1 MGSQDQRDKTTWV
14 VLELTALGEMRA
26 EEGTLPKLIRESL
39 GVASDFEIFV
49 PCVTYNRG
57 KERIVLNMMEGYAFA
72 ANGLPE
78 GVYIDLGH
86 NCPYVQRAMFSY
98 QNKIPI
104 LNTITDSALEELR
117 LGLRNMVAVELDV
130 GMEVEVVEG
139 PYSNMIGRIVSMTEE
154 MAHVYIQLRSL
165 RAIRE
170 IPKMV
175 LRPYDPDAEEENG
188 ESDGG

>member
-1 MGSQDQRDKTTWV
+1 MGSRDQRDRTTWV
-14 VLELTALGEMRA
+14 VLELTPLGEMRA

-39 GVASDFEIFV
+39 GVGDDFEVFV
-49 PCVTYNRG
+49 PCITYNRG
-57 KERIVLNMMEGYAFA
+57 KERIVLNMMEGYAFV

-86 NCPYVQRAMFSY
+86 TCPYVQRAMFSY
-98 QNKIPI
+98 QNRMPV

-117 LGLRNMVAVELDV
+117 LGLKSMVAVELDV

-139 PYSNMIGRIVSMTEE
+139 PYSNMIGNIVSMTDE
-154 MAHVYIQLRSL
+154 MAHVYIELRSL
-165 RAIRE
+165 RAIRS

-175 LRPYDPDAEEENG
+175 LRPYEPEEEEDGDGNG
-188 ESDGG
+188 G

>member
-1 MGSQDQRDKTTWV
+1 MGSRDQRDKTTWV

-39 GVASDFEIFV
+39 GVLEDFQIFV

-57 KERIVLNMMEGYAFA
+57 KERIVLNMMEGYAFV

-78 GVYIDLGH
+78 GAYIDLGH
-86 NCPYVQRAMFSY
+86 TCPYVQRAMFSY
-98 QNKIPI
+98 QNQIPI

-139 PYSNMIGRIVSMTEE
+139 PYSNMIGQIVSMTEE

-175 LRPYDPDAEEENG
+175 LRPYNPDDEEENG
-188 ESDGG
+188 ERDGG